1 MADDLASAAV
11 TNARDAAHRARQL
24 SDQHQRAHR
33 DPGPASGP
41 VAQRGEELKRLA
53 TEASARYEVIKQQA
67 RGAAS
72 VKRRLQTVAADAE
85 LQGRLRGEAQ
95 ARREAAAAKSQP
107 PRRGHR

>member
-1 MADDLASAAV
+1 MADDLAPAAV
-11 TNARDAAHRARQL
+11 TNARDVAHRARQL
-24 SDQHQRAHR
+24 SDKHQR
-33 DPGPASGP
+33 
-41 VAQRGEELKRLA
+41 A

-72 VKRRLQTVAADAE
+72 VKRRLQTVADDAE

-107 PRRGHR
+107 ARRGHR